1 MRPSK
6 LLLFAWA
13 SGVFSVLPSSK
24 MFVLMAEAQAP
35 VRPGDTRSAEAGSQ
49 PPQTSSTGANVGAES
64 VGNSSS
70 PSTGMSADVK
80 AVSTEV
86 KKLDYQPLNS
96 DFWDK
101 IQKSRAIGNSIK
113 ALMLSVEY
121 TEKTVKGLKEDEAE
135 GRLAMGIALEDLH
148 FTFAANAIFID
159 LVRKNLG
166 TQVSLEALRGLSRLA
181 LAYPY
186 DKLEIGEDLVT
197 SIEFG
202 NLPVE
207 IRPFIGFHLG
217 LNNLQNGFKQWSDLN
232 FQTVDQQS
240 QWWTELE
247 YLKALGDIA
256 RDKVADGR
264 NRLTALAANENAPMR
279 VRKNSR
285 HQIARLTF
293 EDAKYDEAEQLLADL
308 DDMPLRTRARVE
320 TERAWIRYY
329 KKDFSKALGHVE
341 VLASPLFRDFR
352 PLESYVV
359 QLLIYKEL
367 CYYDKVSEIAADF
380 RSVYKSTLEDIRKRK
395 PFRKSKALAKLA
407 LLNDRHQ
414 YWANYIE
421 LLREE
426 RKRLE
431 DLDWSEFGFYR
442 PLVDAYKSKEA
453 EVITRQTP
461 EIEAEAESIAEQ
473 LLDTEEQVAFLDYS
487 ARMDALRIR
496 DQRTT
501 RMYEPERISYV
512 NFDKMFWPI
521 SDEIWKDELPD
532 YKVLVSS
539 QCEGTTVESIRPTDP
554 EFQ

>member
-1 MRPSK
+1 MKQSK
-6 LLLFAWA
+6 LLLFVISA
-13 SGVFSVLPSSK
+13 GVADPLPLSRHFLSS
-24 MFVLMAEAQAP
+24 AEAQAP
-35 VRPGDTRSAEAGSQ
+35 ETPAQISSGPAPGTGISADA
-49 PPQTSSTGANVGAES
+49 
-64 VGNSSS
+64 VGNTTFSE
-70 PSTGMSADVK
+70 TGMSSDVK

-86 KKLDYQPLNS
+86 KKVDYQPLNT
-96 DFWDK
+96 DFWER

-113 ALMLSVEY
+113 ALMLAVEY

-135 GRLAMGIALEDLH
+135 GRLAMGIALEDLN
-148 FTFAANAIFID
+148 FNFAANSIYLD

-181 LAYPY
+181 LSHPY
-186 DKLEIGEDLVT
+186 DKMEIGEDLVT

-202 NLPVE
+202 SLPSE

-232 FQTVDQQS
+232 FQTVDPQS
-240 QWWTELE
+240 PWWAELE
-247 YLKALGDIA
+247 YLRALGDIV
-256 RDKVADGR
+256 RDKVADGKA
-264 NRLTALAANENAPMR
+264 RLVGLAANQIAPLR

-285 HQIARLTF
+285 HQLARLAF
-293 EDAKYDEAEQLLADL
+293 EDTKYDEAEALLADL

-320 TERAWIRYY
+320 AERAWIRYY
-329 KKDFSKALGHVE
+329 KKDFAKALGHVE
-341 VLASPLFRDFR
+341 ILASPLFREFR
-352 PLESYVV
+352 PLESYII

-367 CYYDKVSEIAADF
+367 CYYDKVSEIAATF

-395 PFRKSKALAKLA
+395 PFRKSKTLAKLA

-414 YWANYIE
+414 YWANFIE
-421 LLREE
+421 LLRDE

-442 PLVDAYKSKEA
+442 PLMDAYKSKEA
-453 EVITRQTP
+453 EVINRQTP
-461 EIEAEAESIAEQ
+461 EIESEAEQIAEQ

-501 RMYEPERISYV
+501 RMFEPERISYV
-512 NFDKMFWPI
+512 KFDKMFWPV
-521 SDEIWKDELPD
+521 SDEIWRDELPD
-532 YKVLVSS
+532 YKVLVSG
-539 QCEGTTVESIRPTDP
+539 QCEGAAIESIRQTDP